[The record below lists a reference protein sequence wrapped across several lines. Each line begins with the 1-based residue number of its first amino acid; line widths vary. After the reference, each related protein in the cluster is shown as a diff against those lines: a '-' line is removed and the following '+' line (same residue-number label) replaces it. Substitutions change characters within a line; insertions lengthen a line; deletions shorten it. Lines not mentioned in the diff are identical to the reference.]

1 MKLPRNRIP
10 RSRTVRAL
18 LAAIVVVVL
27 AVAGIAIFTPGSP
40 HIATRSQFVTGTP
53 EGSTPVRLDTT
64 VYLPSKTPAP
74 AVLLAHGFGGTKKDL
89 DGEARSLA
97 ASGYVVLAYT
107 ARGFGRSGGLIHL
120 DAPNYEVADG
130 RLLVSYLAAMP
141 QVTKDHAGDP
151 RIGVA
156 GSSYGGGLALLL
168 AGSDRRIDA
177 VAADI
182 TWNDLSTALFP
193 NAADGQAPG
202 VFKKLWAGQLFGAA
216 ASRTSSNSGCGRF
229 APDVCAA
236 YQRAAATGAPDA
248 AILSL
253 LRASSPARVLSRIT
267 APTLLSQGEQD
278 SLFTLSQ
285 ADANARGIAAAGTPV
300 KVVWRS
306 GGHDGGTSASQLEGY
321 LRGWFDPILKHG
333 RVPDRS
339 FTASLTGAA
348 LSAQDGSS
356 IDQTV
361 QIQGGYGSGRS
372 VPTGLR
378 GASSRIFAP
387 AGGNP
392 AAVTAVPGLGGLL
405 GQAAGL
411 AGLAGS
417 TGLSSIPGQ
426 LASFSSGPLARSVL
440 VAGSST
446 VRLRITPRT
455 TSDATLFASL
465 HDVAPDGTDTL
476 PSGLVAPIRLTNLRP
491 GVTTTVTV
499 QLPGIVQSVPAGH
512 RLVVRVATTDLAYQ
526 LPVTA
531 RSYDVAL
538 ATPQLQ
544 LATVIGR
551 TEQAGRPWPW
561 LIVGL
566 VAMGLFLLGAAL
578 TALRRRR
585 RSSFEPALEQV
596 PVSIEHLSKVY
607 ADGYRAVDDVTF
619 SVQQGQ
625 IVGLLGPNG
634 AGKTTLLRTLMGL
647 IAPTAGS
654 IRLFGEL
661 IGPGA
666 PVLSRTG
673 AFIEGPGLLPHL
685 SGRDNLR
692 LFWAATGR
700 RDEDADFETALEIAG
715 LGPSIERRVKTYSQG
730 MRQRLAIAQ
739 AMLGLP
745 EVLILDEP
753 ANGLDPPQIIE
764 MREVLRRYAETG
776 RTVVLSS
783 HLLDEVEQ
791 TCTHVVVMHK
801 GRLITAG
808 SVEDIVGA
816 VAGPDRLR
824 VDDPER
830 AVRVLAAAGIDAEQV
845 ATRHSL
851 EEVFMQL
858 VGAEE

>member
-1 MKLPRNRIP
+1 MKLPRTRIP
-10 RSRTVRAL
+10 RSRAVRGL
-18 LAAIVVVVL
+18 LAAFVVL
-27 AVAGIAIFTPGSP
+27 ALAVGGIALFRPGSP

-53 EGSTPVRLDTT
+53 EGGTPVRLDTT
-64 VYLPSKTPAP
+64 VYLPAKTPAP
-74 AVLLAHGFGGTKKDL
+74 AILLAHGFGGSKTDL
-89 DGEARSLA
+89 AGEARSLA
-97 ASGYVVLAYT
+97 ADGYVVLAYT

-120 DAPNYEVADG
+120 DAPDYEVADA

-141 QVTKDHAGDP
+141 QVIKDHPGDP

-156 GSSYGGGLALLL
+156 GSSYGGGLALLQ
-168 AGSDRRIDA
+168 AGTDRRIDA
-177 VAADI
+177 VGADI

-193 NAADGQAPG
+193 NAAQGHAPG

-216 ASRTSSNSGCGRF
+216 AGRAPSSNGCGRF
-229 APDVCAA
+229 AADVCAA
-236 YQRAAATGAPDA
+236 YQQAAATGRPDA
-248 AILSL
+248 TILSL
-253 LRASSPARVLSRIT
+253 LQASSPARVLSRIT
-267 APTLLSQGEQD
+267 APTLLSQGQQD
-278 SLFTLSQ
+278 SLFDLSQ
-285 ADANARGIAAAGTPV
+285 ADANARGIAAAGTPT
-300 KVVWRS
+300 KVIWRS
-306 GGHDGGTSASQLEGY
+306 GGHDGGTSTSQLVGF
-321 LRGWFDPILKHG
+321 LRSWFDPILKHG

-348 LSAQDGSS
+348 LSSQDGSS

-361 QIQGGYGSGRS
+361 RIEGGYGANRQ
-372 VPTGLR
+372 VPVALS
-378 GASSRIFAP
+378 GASRTIFAP

-411 AGLAGS
+411 AGVTGATQLA
-417 TGLSSIPGQ
+417 SIPGQ
-426 LASFSSGPLARSVL
+426 FASFSSAPLTRAEL

-446 VRLRITPRT
+446 VQLRITART
-455 TSDATLFASL
+455 TTDATLFASL
-465 HDVAPDGTDTL
+465 HDVAPDGSDTL
-476 PSGLVAPIRLTNLRP
+476 PSGLVAPIRLTGLRP
-491 GVTTTVTV
+491 GVPTTVTV
-499 QLPGIVQSVPAGH
+499 RLPGIVQSVPAGH
-512 RLVVRVATTDLAYQ
+512 RVVVRVATTDLAYQ
-526 LPVTA
+526 LPTDA

-538 ATPQLQ
+538 ASPQLG
-544 LATVIGR
+544 LSTAVGRAEATGH
-551 TEQAGRPWPW
+551 PWPW

-566 VAMGLFLLGAAL
+566 VAMGLFLLGVAFAAV
-578 TALRRRR
+578 RRRR
-585 RSSFEPALEQV
+585 RHSFEPALQHV

-607 ADGYRAVDDVTF
+607 SDGYRAVDDVTF

-625 IVGLLGPNG
+625 VVGLLGPNG

-647 IAPTAGS
+647 IAPTTGS

-666 PVLSRTG
+666 AVLSRTG

-700 RDEDADFETALEIAG
+700 PEEDADFETALEIAG

-791 TCTHVVVMHK
+791 TCTHVVVMHN

-808 SVEDIVGA
+808 SVEEIVGA

-824 VDDPER
+824 VADPER
-830 AVRVLAAAGIDAEQV
+830 AVRVLADAGIEAQQV

-858 VGAEE
+858 VGADE